1 VHLVELENLIT
12 DKHVE
17 GAGFPCSG
25 PGFDSLHLHQKLF
38 KNYQKPV
45 QIAEWAFLCVRDNQ
59 NIQIFPKVIGVI
71 RGVFSSGKKDA
82 LKLT

>member
-1 VHLVELENLIT
+1 
-12 DKHVE
+12 
-17 GAGFPCSG
+17 
-25 PGFDSLHLHQKLF
+25 
-38 KNYQKPV
+38 
-45 QIAEWAFLCVRDNQ
+45 LCVRDNQ